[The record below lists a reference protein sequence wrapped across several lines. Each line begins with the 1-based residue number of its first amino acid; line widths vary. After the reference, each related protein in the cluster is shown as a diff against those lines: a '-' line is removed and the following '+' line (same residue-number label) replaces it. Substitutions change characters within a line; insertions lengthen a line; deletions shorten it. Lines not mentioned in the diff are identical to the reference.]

1 MLRTSQAHQPDR
13 EVAMQTCIFPDQ
25 LFRNAFMAF
34 SSSYLLGQLD
44 ETSVSVT
51 VSIPDTAPPVLAEL
65 ERAELLDEPLDLALD
80 NSDTCGVQTVDLSL
94 S

>member
-1 MLRTSQAHQPDR
+1 
-13 EVAMQTCIFPDQ
+13 MQTCIFPDQ

-44 ETSVSVT
+44 ETSLGVT
-51 VSIPDTAPPVLAEL
+51 VSTPDPSLPVLADIEL
-65 ERAELLDEPLDLALD
+65 AELLDEPLDLALD